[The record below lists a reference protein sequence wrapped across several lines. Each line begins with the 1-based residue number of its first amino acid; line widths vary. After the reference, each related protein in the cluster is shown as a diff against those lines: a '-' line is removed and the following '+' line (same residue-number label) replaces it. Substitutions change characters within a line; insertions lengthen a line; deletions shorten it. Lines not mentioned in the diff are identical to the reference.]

1 MRKSGISSAL
11 KAVDRTI
18 ADELH
23 TGIAVATEER
33 LEAARLVGRLYRA
46 EGYLPDGAPDA
57 PFITPHHL
65 LPEATVFAARLSKRV
80 AGTLTVVC
88 DSASGLP
95 LEDLYG
101 AEVARLRGQHRVPC
115 ELCSLAVDPDLA
127 ERSPQVVLSLFR
139 CATAYLLHFTSSTD
153 ALITLKPAHAA
164 FYGKRLC
171 FRDFGGFKQDARFA
185 DAATVAMRLS
195 REDAQQAA
203 VSRRLAPVFGQ
214 MEREELATMQAA
226 LRGSRLQRLAPL
238 AGT

>member
-11 KAVDRTI
+11 KAVARTL

-23 TGIAVATEER
+23 AGIATDMEER

-46 EGYLPDGAPDA
+46 EGYLPEGGPAA
-57 PFITPHHL
+57 PFLTPHHL
-65 LPEATVFAARLSKRV
+65 LPEATVFVARLGGRI

-88 DSASGLP
+88 DSAAGLP
-95 LEDLYG
+95 LEELYG
-101 AEVARLRGQHRVPC
+101 AEVAALRAEQRVPC

-139 CATAYLLHFTSSTD
+139 CATAYLLHFTSSSD
-153 ALITLKPAHAA
+153 ALITLKPAHAV

-185 DAATVAMRLS
+185 GAATVAMRLS
-195 REDAQQAA
+195 REDVRQAS

-214 MEREELATMQAA
+214 MEKEELATMQAA
-226 LRGSRLQRLAPL
+226 LL
-238 AGT
+238 AGR